1 MTRLGL
7 LACSTAM
14 LLAAP
19 LAAPLLA
26 QERPLRLDEAA
37 VGEIDPAK
45 GADYADT
52 VLGVNLYEALV
63 YPKQGAA
70 GVQPW
75 LASDWTIDGLTYTFT
90 IRDGAT
96 FASGNRVTADD
107 VIYSFNRLMALGQ
120 GPSSLFEGRV
130 DSIEAVD
137 DSTVAFTLTEAFA
150 PFLAALV
157 QLSVVDSK
165 LAMENQGEGEF
176 GEFGDYASAWL
187 SSASA
192 GSGAYMTQAHDPQV
206 ETVMVPN
213 PNYNGAAMDPLA
225 PDEVTYRYSLE
236 ASTVRALM
244 GRGEHDISSLWLPP
258 EVLKAMAADGTVHL
272 AAEPGG
278 TGEYIMLNTQRP
290 PLDDVHCRL
299 ALTSAYD
306 YATTLQLL
314 AVTDDMAQG
323 IPMNGALPKGLYG
336 ADLDRPMPSQDM
348 EKARE
353 ELAACQY
360 DPKDYPL
367 DIAWIAEV
375 PARERLALLMQATFT
390 QLGMDVKVTRTPW
403 ALITQQV
410 TEPDTAPHAIEIA
423 VSARTPDP
431 DSLVYNMYSSTVP
444 HTWMSAS
451 YLADDE
457 VDGYLEAGRTETDP
471 ETRAQIYRDLNAR
484 LRDLAPAIYAYEFTG
499 VYGIRNGIEV
509 PNLEEEGKLYP
520 TSGFSMLFKDIRV
533 TD

>member
-1 MTRLGL
+1 MKNLTRLGL

-19 LAAPLLA
+19 VTA
-26 QERPLRLDEAA
+26 QERPLRLDESA

-45 GADYADT
+45 GTDYADT

-63 YPKQGAA
+63 YPKQGGA

-75 LASDWTIDGLTYTFT
+75 LASDWTIDGLDYTFT

-96 FASGNRVTADD
+96 FASGNPVTAAD
-107 VIYSFNRLMALGQ
+107 VVYSFDRLMALGQ

-130 DSIEAVD
+130 AGIEAVD
-137 DSTVAFTLTEAFA
+137 DSTVKITLTEAFA
-150 PFLAALV
+150 PFLASLV
-157 QLSVVDSK
+157 QLSVVDST
-165 LAMENQGEGEF
+165 LAREHEVD
-176 GEFGDYASAWL
+176 GDHASAWL
-187 SSASA
+187 SETSA
-192 GSGAYMTQAHDPQV
+192 GSGAYVIKEHDPQI

-213 PNYNGAAMDPLA
+213 PNYTGQAMDDLA

-244 GRGEHDISSLWLPP
+244 SRGEHDISSLWLPP
-258 EVLKAMAADGTVHL
+258 EVLKAMEADGTVHL

-299 ALTSAYD
+299 ALTYAYD

-323 IPMNGALPKGLYG
+323 IAMNGATPQGLYG
-336 ADLDRPMPSQDM
+336 ADLDRPMPAQDM
-348 EKARE
+348 EKAKE

-360 DPKDYPL
+360 APDEYEL
-367 DIAWIAEV
+367 DLAWIAEV

-390 QLGMDVKVTRTPW
+390 QLGMNVKVTRTPW

-410 TEPDTAPHAIEIA
+410 TEPATAPHAIEIA
-423 VSARTPDP
+423 VSTRTPDT
-431 DSLVYNMYSSTVP
+431 DSLMYNMYSSTVP

-471 ETRAQIYRDLNAR
+471 EKRAEIYRNLNGR

-499 VYGIRNGIEV
+499 VYGIRNGVEV
-509 PNLEEEGKLYP
+509 PNLMDDSKRY
-520 TSGFSMLFKDIRV
+520 SISAFSMLFKDMRV